1 MLAVGGIVG
10 LSALA
15 WIYFHPLLGLW
26 LVALGTLTYCLPAYG
41 VALLF
46 LLVSADIA
54 RPLFGYIS
62 VCFSEIQFTV
72 CLLACLATRATNIK
86 HWDWRPLKWATP
98 FAAAVTVSGLINIEW
113 VKVLPHL
120 LRISELMVAAFLSA
134 NIFQDEASRRPFRY
148 ALAAAAIFY
157 PLCGAWQFGNTPRIY
172 SFFSNPNQFAG
183 YLNLP
188 LPFLIV
194 FFFTQ
199 PRKKT
204 RLLWGYLAG
213 LVFLAQLSSLSRAGI
228 LGTCLSTTTLWWLH
242 YRQSLLHFFKAPLT
256 ITAVFLRR
264 SGPVLGIHLLAVTFI
279 LTGLWAQ
286 TSVKLKV
293 EQATEQMKKRIQ
305 GGLVGNIID
314 FRLPYYWLGAEM
326 WKDRPILDLGPGEF
340 EEAATRYWKLTESK
354 NTTRN
359 PGIVKRLVKIHTH
372 SLYLQLAVEYGL
384 LGLIAFLFFLFQF
397 ASNLIRHSSSWHLAT
412 VGLLIAYLVHNIFDV
427 TFPSLGLETG
437 FLLGISLI
445 RNSYKPQPETRESSS

>member
-1 MLAVGGIVG
+1 MLAVGGMVG

-26 LVALGTLTYCLPAYG
+26 LVALGTLTYCLPDYG

-134 NIFQDEASRRPFRY
+134 NIFQDEASRRPFLY

-183 YLNLP
+183 YLNL
-188 LPFLIV
+188 LFPFLIV

-213 LVFLAQLSSLSRAGI
+213 LVFLAQLL
-228 LGTCLSTTTLWWLH
+228 TLPPKT
-242 YRQSLLHFFKAPLT
+242 S
-256 ITAVFLRR
+256 
-264 SGPVLGIHLLAVTFI
+264 PV
-279 LTGLWAQ
+279 
-286 TSVKLKV
+286 
-293 EQATEQMKKRIQ
+293 
-305 GGLVGNIID
+305 
-314 FRLPYYWLGAEM
+314 
-326 WKDRPILDLGPGEF
+326 
-340 EEAATRYWKLTESK
+340 
-354 NTTRN
+354 
-359 PGIVKRLVKIHTH
+359 
-372 SLYLQLAVEYGL
+372 
-384 LGLIAFLFFLFQF
+384 
-397 ASNLIRHSSSWHLAT
+397 
-412 VGLLIAYLVHNIFDV
+412 
-427 TFPSLGLETG
+427 
-437 FLLGISLI
+437 
-445 RNSYKPQPETRESSS
+445 